1 MIKAGMAGRL
11 RREFR
16 FSILADASRFFDTGS
31 EEKIL
36 LQGVIDCFFEE
47 NGGLVI
53 VDYKTDR
60 VFEEEE
66 ISERAEYYRGQ
77 LAAYAHA
84 LSRICGKKVKECI
97 LFFLAAGKEVKL
109 AAEM

>member
-1 MIKAGMAGRL
+1 MHYKKID
-11 RREFR
+11 EYR
-16 FSILADASRFFDTGS
+16 FSIPSEYKACLAFKDRLN
-31 EEKIL
+31 KM
-36 LQGVIDCFFEE
+36 GVRFFEE